1 MRLIIL
7 LLLSSLLFA
16 CSGDPIQRQP
26 NIAIEA
32 VTHVFSLRLLA
43 ETLDGEDRAA
53 LEEFLLRRGDPAN
66 LRVRIETHS
75 LRGEKV
81 LTSVRDLMH
90 LRNIYPSQIRTLK
103 RESASTSEDL
113 TLVVESYRTLVR
125 HCDAGKEPKTILNS
139 FKRSANFGCANA
151 SALAQM
157 VANPR
162 DLVVGE
168 TLSATEGRKAVS
180 TLDAYYAQPN
190 APLRESSPIS
200 GALSGGSG
208 N

>member
-1 MRLIIL
+1 MRVIMLM
-7 LLLSSLLFA
+7 LLSSLLLA
-16 CSGDPIQRQP
+16 CSGDPIKRQP
-26 NIAIEA
+26 DIAIEA
-32 VTHVFSLRLLA
+32 VTQVLSLRLLA
-43 ETLDGEDRAA
+43 AMLDGEDRAA
-53 LEEFLLRRGDPAN
+53 LEAFLLRLGDPAN

-75 LRGEKV
+75 SRGEKV
-81 LTSVRDLMH
+81 LSSVQELLHVSR
-90 LRNIYPSQIRTLK
+90 IYPSQIRTLR
-103 RESASTSEDL
+103 REASESGQDL

-125 HCDAGKEPKTILNS
+125 HCDAGKEAKTMLNS
-139 FKRSANFGCANA
+139 FKRAANFGCANA

-190 APLRESSPIS
+190 APLTESSPIS
-200 GALSGGSG
+200 GALSSGSG